1 MTYIICIPSYKRS
14 DVCNDKTL
22 TTLKNN
28 NIPKKLINV
37 FVANKTEYNK
47 YHEVLNKNLYNKL
60 IIGKKGLVQQRQF
73 IINMYKEG
81 ENIVFFDDDIS
92 NIDLSMSSEFKNH
105 SLDFFF
111 KSAFNECKK
120 QKSYIWGVYP
130 VFNPFFREGRPELS
144 RDLRY
149 IVGAFYGII
158 NRPKLK
164 AIQLTITK
172 SNGQKEDVERTLRYF
187 DHDRIVLRFDKVG
200 FETKYYGKEGG
211 LGTFEARLKPMEE
224 ATKKLLEKYPD
235 YGSMIK
241 KKTGMTEFKF
251 KKIPA
256 FTEKGGSGT
265 TTGIRLPLNIT
276 DEYGQ
281 KLHVP
286 VENINGELVY
296 GEDEPKLTKVRS
308 QGQTPIYNPNWKNI
322 DETAIAFY
330 RNHGGK
336 KEPPRND
343 RSSLNLYN
351 NDNSHV
357 NPNEFLIN
365 TNNLEDNVQI
375 PTGDDLLNTAFHPS
389 QNDQN
394 ERDTENHG
402 NNNNFS
408 IFDEN
413 LTPDQALPDPNAG
426 GRSKRKTRKNKGKRR
441 RTKKKSLK
449 KRRKTKRK
457 GG

>member
-1 MTYIICIPSYKRS
+1 MNYIICIPSYKRS

-47 YHEVLNKNLYNKL
+47 YNEVLNKNLYNKL

-111 KSAFNECKK
+111 KNAFNECKK

-187 DHDRIVLRFDKVG
+187 DHDRIVLRFDKIG

-256 FTEKGGSGT
+256 FTEKGGSGSST
-265 TTGIRLPLNIT
+265 NIILPLNIE
-276 DEYGQ
+276 DENGQ

-286 VENINGELVY
+286 VEQNEHGNLEY
-296 GEDEPKLTKVRS
+296 GEDEKNLTKIRS
-308 QGQTPIYNPNWKNI
+308 SGKTPEYHPGWKKF
-322 DETAIAFY
+322 DEKAIEFY
-330 RNHGGK
+330 KKNKKGGK
-336 KEPPRND
+336 MKEPPRNN
-343 RSSLNLYN
+343 RSSLI
-351 NDNSHV
+351 DV

-365 TNNLEDNVQI
+365 NNNFEDNVQM
-375 PTGDDLLNTAFHPS
+375 PTNNDLNTAFHPA
-389 QNDQN
+389 QT
-394 ERDTENHG
+394 ELDTENHG
-402 NNNNFS
+402 NNINFS

>member
-47 YHEVLNKNLYNKL
+47 YNEVLNKNLYNKL

-256 FTEKGGSGT
+256 FTEKGG
-265 TTGIRLPLNIT
+265 
-276 DEYGQ
+276 
-281 KLHVP
+281 
-286 VENINGELVY
+286 
-296 GEDEPKLTKVRS
+296 
-308 QGQTPIYNPNWKNI
+308 
-322 DETAIAFY
+322 
-330 RNHGGK
+330 K

-343 RSSLNLYN
+343 RSIPYN
-351 NDNSHV
+351 NDNSDV
-357 NPNEFLIN
+357 NSSDYLIN
-365 TNNLEDNVQI
+365 NNFEYNVQI
-375 PTGDDLLNTAFHPS
+375 PTNNDLNTAFHPS
-389 QNDQN
+389 QTDPAQTQL
-394 ERDTENHG
+394 DT
-402 NNNNFS
+402 NFS

-413 LTPDQALPDPNAG
+413 LTDENLTDENLTRYEAGPADPGSG
-426 GRSKRKTRKNKGKRR
+426 GRSKRKTQKNKGKRR